1 MKLTARWQNVTLD
14 DNHNLVVVVQL
25 EFLSHFPLLLF
36 LLSPKQRLAVL
47 VRPLTRELRSSS
59 SPSPFRLF
67 CFLHLFII
75 KTKLKFCASRFIN
88 PDKKSLERFRPF
100 TTKLNDSPE
109 KLVVCVCEFAIHRI
123 FVLCD
128 WDPLFRGKIFWVAVR
143 TYYFWEPLFFFSAI
157 PNETFWAGN
166 YFVRRV

>member
-1 MKLTARWQNVTLD
+1 MKLTARWQSVTLD
-14 DNHNLVVVVQL
+14 NNHNLVVVVQL

-109 KLVVCVCEFAIHRI
+109 KLVVCVC
-123 FVLCD
+123 V
-128 WDPLFRGKIFWVAVR
+128 
-143 TYYFWEPLFFFSAI
+143 
-157 PNETFWAGN
+157 
-166 YFVRRV
+166 